1 MLDLVFGDYTTR
13 GDHGVNMDIWSA
25 GGGGGGIVTPD
36 LHLHHHDGLPKTFHI
51 FSIWGFLYRMSCS
64 NTLFSD
70 LNTASFR
77 LIVIRNRE
85 KLK

>member
-51 FSIWGFLYRMSCS
+51 FLAFGGFCTGCPVA
-64 NTLFSD
+64 TLPSQ
-70 LNTASFR
+70 TC
-77 LIVIRNRE
+77 IQ
-85 KLK
+85 